1 AETTEQHIALN
12 IRIAQVAGTHLGDTE
27 MAIQS
32 LQEVLAAQP
41 DNRNAL
47 SVLANLYFQQG
58 DYGRAL
64 ELLNDMLAYAQ
75 NGAEQAAVLVRVARI
90 MQQPGGDE
98 RQAED
103 ALVQALQADPSNVD
117 AIDSLL
123 EIYEGRGE
131 HESRLRVMEYKI
143 ATVEDP
149 EERFAMLVDLA
160 NAAKTKLKDFDTAV
174 RTLEQA
180 YAMKADD
187 LDVAE
192 QLLDAY
198 IHSGDTAKAEP
209 LLAGIIEQLEGSR
222 QNKKLPPFHHLRGQL
237 AMRAGNEDEALA
249 SFQAAYDIDATY
261 LPNLLDL
268 GKFHY
273 RNENMQE
280 AMKIF
285 QTMLLH
291 QMNIK
296 DDDMK
301 VDIFYHLGMVR
312 WRTD

>member
-1 AETTEQHIALN
+1 TMTAVENLQQALMIDRTNDDALGELERISTEEGRFDDLLQTLHQQKDQAEPTAQPIAPHL
-12 IRIAQVAGTHLGDTE
+12 RIAQVAGTHLGDTE

-149 EERFAMLVDLA
+149 EERF
-160 NAAKTKLKDFDTAV
+160 
-174 RTLEQA
+174 
-180 YAMKADD
+180 
-187 LDVAE
+187 
-192 QLLDAY
+192 
-198 IHSGDTAKAEP
+198 
-209 LLAGIIEQLEGSR
+209 
-222 QNKKLPPFHHLRGQL
+222 
-237 AMRAGNEDEALA
+237 
-249 SFQAAYDIDATY
+249 
-261 LPNLLDL
+261 
-268 GKFHY
+268 
-273 RNENMQE
+273 
-280 AMKIF
+280 
-285 QTMLLH
+285 
-291 QMNIK
+291 
-296 DDDMK
+296 
-301 VDIFYHLGMVR
+301 
-312 WRTD
+312 